1 MQLDGAEAGPGDE
14 IDDDDVASAPGQR
27 QIEDQAV
34 RRCGH
39 RLDSRAVRDGEGAGL
54 KRMCDAGRFAACQP
68 AGDDRRDDAKTDDD
82 DDPEDR
88 DQDLQR
94 SHLGT
99 RLSPAAAGPD
109 RDRGVTAELPPPS
122 ADGATAA
129 VCAGAAEA
137 GQRLDRMLALHLP
150 AFSRMRLKRLIES
163 GHVSCGGA
171 VLRDP
176 SRRVRCGQNFV
187 VLLPEPEAAA
197 PAPQPIALE
206 IRYEDAHL
214 IVVDKPAGLVV
225 HPAPGHPD
233 GTLVNALIAHCGA
246 GLSGIGG
253 VRRPGIVHRLDKDT
267 SGLIVVAK
275 TEAAHQALARDFAQ
289 RRIDR
294 AYAAFVWGVPQ
305 PPCGEIVG
313 NIGRHPAN
321 RKKMAVVGGGRGKP
335 AVTRYRLERAFGSTA
350 ALIECRLATGRT
362 HQIRV
367 HLAHRGHPLIGD
379 ALYGARALRAA
390 ARGGP
395 TDTGI
400 AGFPRQAL
408 HARRLGFRHPA
419 GGGNLEFE
427 SPLPADL
434 HALFTALERL

>member
-1 MQLDGAEAGPGDE
+1 M
-14 IDDDDVASAPGQR
+14 
-27 QIEDQAV
+27 
-34 RRCGH
+34 
-39 RLDSRAVRDGEGAGL
+39 
-54 KRMCDAGRFAACQP
+54 
-68 AGDDRRDDAKTDDD
+68 
-82 DDPEDR
+82 
-88 DQDLQR
+88 
-94 SHLGT
+94 
-99 RLSPAAAGPD
+99 
-109 RDRGVTAELPPPS
+109 TAELRAPLGHGAS
-122 ADGATAA
+122 AAI
-129 VCAGAAEA
+129 CAGAAEA
-137 GQRLDRMLALHLP
+137 GQRLDRVLALHLP
-150 AFSRMRLKRLIES
+150 AISRVRLKRLIQS
-163 GHVSCGGA
+163 GHVLCGGA
-171 VLRDP
+171 ALRDP

-187 VLLPEPEAAA
+187 VMLPEAEAAA

-225 HPAPGHPD
+225 HPAPGNPD
-233 GTLVNALIAHCGA
+233 GTLVNALIAHCGT

-305 PPCGEIVG
+305 PPSGEIVG
-313 NIGRHPAN
+313 NIGRNPAN

-335 AVTRYRLERAFGSTA
+335 AATLYRLERTFCSGPASAAA
-350 ALIECRLATGRT
+350 ALVECRLATGRT

-367 HLAHRGHPLIGD
+367 HLAHKGHPLIGD
-379 ALYGARALRAA
+379 ALYGPRAGRAA
-390 ARGGP
+390 ARRGPIGGR
-395 TDTGI
+395 I

-408 HARRLGFRHPA
+408 HARRLGFSHPA
-419 GGGNLEFE
+419 GAGRLEFD

-434 HALFTALERL
+434 HALFTDLEGL